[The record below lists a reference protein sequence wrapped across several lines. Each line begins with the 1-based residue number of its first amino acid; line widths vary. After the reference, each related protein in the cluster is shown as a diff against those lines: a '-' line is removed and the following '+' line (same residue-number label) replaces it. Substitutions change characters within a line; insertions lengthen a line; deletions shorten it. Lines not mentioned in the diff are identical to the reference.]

1 MNVYATILLLST
13 IAIVQ
18 STGMPHVAIMGV
30 KPNLMLLVVI
40 SWSLLRGIKEG
51 SAWGFIG
58 GLILDI
64 FSSAPF
70 GVSTLAML
78 AVSLLA
84 GLGEM
89 GIFHTHI
96 GLLLLVAFLA
106 TPVYHLIFLS
116 LLQIVGWPVAWM
128 DSLLKIILP
137 STLINMA
144 LMPLVYGA
152 MRWLCR
158 RIVGERIKL
167 AGD

>member
-1 MNVYATILLLST
+1 MNIYATILLLST

-18 STGMPHVAIMGV
+18 STAMPHVAIMGV

-51 SAWGFIG
+51 SIWGLVG
-58 GLILDI
+58 GLILDT

-89 GIFHTHI
+89 SAFRTHI
-96 GLLLLVAFLA
+96 ILPPLAAFLA
-106 TPVYHLIFLS
+106 TPIYHLIFLS
-116 LLQIVGWPVAWM
+116 LLQIVGWPVAWI

-137 STLINMA
+137 STLLNTA
-144 LMPLVYGA
+144 LMPLIYGA

-158 RIVGERIKL
+158 RVVGERIKL